1 MTYENLRKIQEQQL
15 RIMDE
20 IHKLC
25 VKKNYRYYMIGG
37 SALGA
42 VRHKG
47 FIPWDVDIDIAM
59 PRKDYDAFSTDGYK
73 DLPDFLE
80 FHDYRKDKKYGT
92 CHALVTLKNSSLLF
106 VHDIENS
113 RNNRFGIFVDIL
125 PLDQWPANDKKKKLQ
140 MRQIFL
146 INTLKEFY
154 QGAIRKEDN
163 ILKRIA
169 KNVIQLGL
177 HCVMSYYFLNMLQQK
192 IVSQF
197 KTEDEGCEWCSM
209 LSHYSLN
216 KLTMDKRIFGKPR
229 LMDFSGRQFFVPEYA
244 ERYLAKLFGNYMKT
258 PSEDA
263 IKKQI
268 DSVYSASWISLDNSK
283 VEIN

>member
-1 MTYENLRKIQEQQL
+1 MTYEELRKIQEQQI

-59 PRKDYDAFSTDGYK
+59 PRKDYDAFSIEGYK
-73 DLPDFLE
+73 DLPNFLE
-80 FHDYRKDKKYGT
+80 FHDYKTDKKFGAS
-92 CHALVTLKNSSLLF
+92 HALVTLKNSSLLF
-106 VHDIENS
+106 VHDIEKC

-125 PLDQWPANDKKKKLQ
+125 PLDQWPTKNKKKKRQ
-140 MRQIFL
+140 MRQLFL

-154 QGAIRKEDN
+154 QGATRKDDN
-163 ILKRIA
+163 KLKMVI
-169 KNVIQLGL
+169 KNVIQFGL
-177 HCVMSYYFLNMLQQK
+177 HCIMSYYWLNFLQQR
-192 IVSQF
+192 IVSQY
-197 KTEDEGCEWCSM
+197 KTEDEGYEWCSM
-209 LSHYSLN
+209 LSHYSLS

-229 LMDFSGRQFFVPEYA
+229 LMEFSGRLFFVPESV
-244 ERYLAKLFGNYMKT
+244 EKYLAKLFGDYMKT
-258 PSEDA
+258 PSEDT
-263 IKKQI
+263 IKKQMA
-268 DSVYSASWISLDNSK
+268 SVYSASWIDLDNSK
-283 VEIN
+283 IEIN